1 MVRHAIAGC
10 LALCATLVL
19 ADPPAARRPAAAP
32 AATAPDDGLERF
44 AQRLAARLGAR
55 GSAGPDGSVVL
66 RVPAR
71 DREPVAATAPRA
83 AELSTRPSACAASAA
98 C

>member
-32 AATAPDDGLERF
+32 LAMAPDDGLERF

-71 DREPVAATAPRA
+71 DRGPVDAAAPRA
-83 AELSTRPSACAASAA
+83 ADLPTRPSACAGSTG